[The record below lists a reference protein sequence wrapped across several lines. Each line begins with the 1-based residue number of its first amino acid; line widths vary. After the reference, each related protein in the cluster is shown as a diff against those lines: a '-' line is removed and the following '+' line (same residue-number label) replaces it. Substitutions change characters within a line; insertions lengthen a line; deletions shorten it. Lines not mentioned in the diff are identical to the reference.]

1 MKILELIL
9 GAERAK
15 YMQNKAIMREF
26 TNIKAPALI
35 FLNGRRAAELINKT
49 EQTSKRKMKIISH
62 EK

>member
-26 TNIKAPALI
+26 TNIKALALI
-35 FLNGRRAAELINKT
+35 FLNGRRAAELNKT